1 MQLVIDILL
10 DILLIAVFAILVFQG
25 WRRGFFKS
33 VLRVGRLILSVVLT
47 VIFGSSVA
55 AWMDETFINPPVYK
69 AVFDKLS
76 SIADEVAATA
86 NGSVDAMVEKIPE
99 GFRDHLD
106 LSSVD
111 PTAGLNALVEEWSNT
126 VAGSISLVIATVLG
140 YVLLFVACFLVL
152 TVVIAIVG
160 KLAKL
165 PLLKTAD
172 KILGL
177 VMGVVSGA
185 IAVIAISVILGA
197 LLGVFGQGELVENSF
212 MLRLFSGLSEKL
224 LS

>member
-69 AVFDKLS
+69 VVFDKLS
-76 SIADEVAATA
+76 SIADDVAATA